1 MSHDFR
7 SVMQQLF
14 LLATLLATGSPVGAG
29 EYRDL
34 GRPVVGAWQ
43 RFAWLV
49 HDPVL
54 KRDILWSQ
62 ESSQDGAVLY
72 GLDFETGEVLDEHD
86 IPAREVGGILEADD
100 GVLYLY
106 TYSGLTHPGNE
117 LLRFDPR
124 KRRIERLGLAPTL
137 RNRCVGGVIGP
148 DGNVYIGTHQQG
160 RLFRYSPDA
169 DEWTDLGQMVPA
181 PIIENQNIWLRNL
194 HFTSDGKLLG
204 SVNRAPP
211 DEVVEINVEDGT
223 FQKVES
229 LKSRNFVVYG
239 DRILNPTASGFD
251 VYDPSYRNVGA
262 VSLES
267 LLSPA
272 INLPKPSRLSLVTA
286 SLSTGVI
293 GRIGRLLVRVDL
305 KANSWQ
311 RICELPFEG
320 YMSFSSGG
328 QLAACVDHPQARYAA
343 INLASGSVS
352 VRGIGYLGKRGT
364 QICGLNRGRDGAIY
378 GTNIIGM
385 HLFRCDTA
393 TDRLADL
400 GHVGWRGG
408 EVYNTIQVDHRV
420 YFGTYGGG
428 HWGEYDSRHPWTPD
442 FDGQGTA
449 EGANPRRIAQLGG
462 DDPNAANRPFEYVP
476 GPNGKVYIACRAN
489 YGHPGGS
496 LIEFTPQT
504 GEARVFRDVK
514 RSVQC
519 VTADDHLIFG
529 GTNIHG
535 GRGSGDRAT
544 EATLFAFDPKTTK
557 RIFEDVVVPGAKAV
571 VAIRYNAVDQ
581 RVYATTDNQVLL
593 RFHPREFKVER
604 TWKIRGQ
611 GTPLAGVPE
620 DVGMLHITAARD
632 GNVYG
637 VSYRDMYRLNV
648 ETNELEYL
656 ETPPRSG
663 LYQIVEGRPG
673 EFYMGA
679 GTHLLK
685 YLAKPGT
692 YFR

>member
-1 MSHDFR
+1 MSHPFR
-7 SVMQQLF
+7 SHQMLLLIGLF
-14 LLATLLATGSPVGAG
+14 TAESAVRAG

-43 RFAWLV
+43 RFAWLI

-72 GLDFETGEVLDEHD
+72 GLDFNTGEVLDEHSV
-86 IPAREVGGILEADD
+86 PAREVGGILEADK

-124 KRRIERLGLAPTL
+124 KRRIERLGLASTP

-160 RLFRYSPDA
+160 RLFRYSPGEDGWA
-169 DEWTDLGQMVPA
+169 DLGQMVPP
-181 PIIENQNIWLRNL
+181 PIKGGKNSWLRNL
-194 HFTSDGKLLG
+194 HFTSEGKLLG
-204 SVNRAPP
+204 SINRMPP
-211 DEVVEINVEDGT
+211 DDVVEINVADGT
-223 FQKVES
+223 FQKVDS
-229 LKSRNFVVYG
+229 LSSRNFVVFG
-239 DRILNPTASGFD
+239 DRILNPTADGFD
-251 VYDPSYRNVGA
+251 IYNLDYVKVGA
-262 VSLES
+262 VSLDS

-272 INLPKPSRLSLVTA
+272 IHLPKPSRLTLVTA
-286 SLSTGVI
+286 SASTGVI
-293 GRIGRLLVRVDL
+293 GRVGRLLVRIDL
-305 KANSWQ
+305 KTNSWK

-320 YMSFSSGG
+320 YATFSRNGHS
-328 QLAACVDHPQARYAA
+328 AAYVDHPRGRYAA
-343 INLASGSVS
+343 IDLILGSVAIRS
-352 VRGIGYLGKRGT
+352 ICYQGKRGT
-364 QICGLNRGRDGAIY
+364 QICGLNRGLDGAIY

-385 HLFRCDTA
+385 HLFRCNTA
-393 TDRLADL
+393 TDRLVDL

-442 FDGQGTA
+442 FDGQGTE
-449 EGANPRRIAQLGG
+449 EGANPRRIALLGG
-462 DDPNAANRPFEYVP
+462 DDPNAANRPFEYVS

-496 LIEFTPQT
+496 LIQFSPQT
-504 GEARVFRDVK
+504 GKTRVFRDVK

-519 VTADDHLIFG
+519 VTADDRLIFG

-544 EATLFAFDPKTTK
+544 EASLFAFDPKMAK
-557 RIFEDVVVPGAKAV
+557 RVFEDVVVPGAKAV

-593 RFHPREFKVER
+593 RFHPRDFKVER

-620 DVGMLHITAARD
+620 DVGMLHITAAHD

-637 VSYRDMYRLNV
+637 ISYRDLYRLNV
-648 ETNELEYL
+648 KSNELEYL

-673 EFYMGA
+673 ELYMGA
-679 GTHLLK
+679 GTRLLK
-685 YLAKPGT
+685 YVVKPGT